1 MPVSA
6 VTDSSHHRDDLFDR
20 RGIGRVLLTLVTR
33 RSPPV
38 VVGHGR
44 GRAPIA
50 GDVQNNGLHDFLP
63 WEADGFDTPILYCH
77 CEHMANVKEERLQI
91 RVGPTDKALLERAA
105 AASHL
110 NVSAFV
116 VQAAASKAEEILAE
130 RSSIRLSREAAVAF
144 AEALERPAEVNER
157 LATAMRRK
165 RTFSWLD

>member
-1 MPVSA
+1 
-6 VTDSSHHRDDLFDR
+6 
-20 RGIGRVLLTLVTR
+20 
-33 RSPPV
+33 
-38 VVGHGR
+38 
-44 GRAPIA
+44 
-50 GDVQNNGLHDFLP
+50 
-63 WEADGFDTPILYCH
+63 
-77 CEHMANVKEERLQI
+77 MANVKEERLQI